1 MDLWRKRQEGT
12 SSIQHQIVE
21 EWAMQARN
29 HTATEWPG
37 VVVQKCTERDNTA
50 VEMTEFRKGAEC
62 WDDWGG
68 GGVYR
73 KGE

>member
-1 MDLWRKRQEGT
+1 
-12 SSIQHQIVE
+12 
-21 EWAMQARN
+21 MQARN